1 MHVSD
6 VMTKDV
12 ALADLNSTVR
22 DIAGIMRIEDCGF
35 VPVVDSGR
43 LVGVVTDRDLVVRCL
58 ADPSPEGDV
67 GDLPVAEV
75 MTSDD
80 LVTIRPDERLDT
92 AAHMMALRQVRRL
105 AVTQDGA
112 VHGVLSL
119 GDLEQA
125 MHGRGAAAREA
136 ILAVTLQD

>member
-1 MHVSD
+1 MQVND

-12 ALADLNSTVR
+12 AVAGIGSTVR
-22 DIAGIMRIEDCGF
+22 DVAGIMRIEDCGF
-35 VPVVDSGR
+35 VPVLDEGR
-43 LVGVVTDRDLVVRCL
+43 LAGVVTDRDLVVRCL
-58 ADPSPEGDV
+58 ADASPV
-67 GDLPVAEV
+67 GSVGELPIAGV

-80 LVTIRPDERLDT
+80 LATIAPDERLAT

-105 AVTQDGA
+105 VVMQDGSIA
-112 VHGVLSL
+112 GVLTL